1 MMYGALSLLL
11 VLAVIFIQPASSY
24 MSSSS
29 SPAAALTSS
38 PAAALNTRFRL
49 QSANAVSG
57 SSSGSKKSLLIWDCD
72 GVLVDSEALLKQGE
86 VEALAKAG
94 ITLSIG
100 TLNALCCRCPVHL
113 ATLLA
118 SS

>member
-24 MSSSS
+24 MSSSN
-29 SPAAALTSS
+29 SPAATLTSFR
-38 PAAALNTRFRL
+38 AAALNTRFRL
-49 QSANAVSG
+49 QSVNAVSG

-100 TLNALCCRCPVHL
+100 TLNALRCR
-113 ATLLA
+113 
-118 SS
+118 